1 MDHGLDVDEDQAD
14 GEVTEAESLESNSS
28 SGDTSSTR
36 PSPQKTSKNTVAN
49 VPPEQRP
56 TKPLPKKNLHTPT
69 PMQYI
74 GNPHML
80 PVQHHVPKTAPI
92 NNQRRLFVILERACL
107 EAWRISSSR
116 KGGKNGEGD
125 VKYALLNCDDHQGIL
140 AKTGR
145 DIADAR
151 PDITHQCLLTLLDS
165 PLNKAG
171 LLQVYIRTTKG
182 VLIEVNPH
190 VRIPRTFKRFSGLMV
205 QLLQKLSIRGVNGS
219 EKLLKVIKNPVVDY
233 LPVNT
238 YKIAL
243 SGDAP
248 TMKLTTYLNGIPHNG
263 PVAIFVGAMARGND
277 DFADGV
283 VDEKISISNYPLSAS
298 VACGKFC
305 CALED
310 LWDIV

>member
-1 MDHGLDVDEDQAD
+1 
-14 GEVTEAESLESNSS
+14 
-28 SGDTSSTR
+28 
-36 PSPQKTSKNTVAN
+36 
-49 VPPEQRP
+49 
-56 TKPLPKKNLHTPT
+56 
-69 PMQYI
+69 
-74 GNPHML
+74 ML
-80 PVQHHVPKTAPI
+80 PVQHRVAKSSTV

-107 EAWRISSSR
+107 EAYRISSNK

-140 AKTGR
+140 ARAGR

-171 LLQVYIRTTKG
+171 LLQVYIRTVKG

-205 QLLQKLSIRGVNGS
+205 QLLHKLSIRGVNGP

-233 LPVNT
+233 LPANT

-248 TMKLTTYLNGIPHNG
+248 TTKLTNYLARIPHNG
-263 PVAIFVGAMARGND
+263 PIAIFVGAMARGSD

-283 VDEKISISNYPLSAS
+283 ADEKISISNYPLSAS